1 MWLLRICLI
10 VHVALTA
17 LSEATESECTQT
29 LKNQETKINE
39 LFKRLESQEEV
50 IKQLIKLS
58 QDDQR

>member
-1 MWLLRICLI
+1 MWLLRICSI
-10 VHVALTA
+10 VYVALTA
-17 LSEATESECTQT
+17 LSESECTQT